1 MIKVVL
7 LTVLVAMAIERMRL
21 TENHGD
27 GDAYGAYPVSEQNDD
42 DGHGGGC
49 SDDGYAGGG
58 CTRDTDDDGDRNVLA
73 SWEGGTD
80 GDYEDVRVGNA
91 DDGANPGSEADGV
104 CVTHGDADDLVVG
117 RLVPAGWSVG
127 PGWMGCWSRLV
138 GRLVPGGF
146 PIGHVS
152 LPCWSRFVGRLLP
165 VGLAGWSRLA
175 CRLVPVAWP
184 VRSGWW
190 AG

>member
-1 MIKVVL
+1 MAMINVVL

-27 GDAYGAYPVSEQNDD
+27 GDAYGAYLGSEQNDD

-58 CTRDTDDDGDRNVLA
+58 CTRDTDDDGDRSVHA

-117 RLVPAGWSVG
+117 DGDEDDVDGDDVDMDAHHDGAENAGG
-127 PGWMGCWSRLV
+127 DDGDNDDG
-138 GRLVPGGF
+138 
-146 PIGHVS
+146 
-152 LPCWSRFVGRLLP
+152 
-165 VGLAGWSRLA
+165 
-175 CRLVPVAWP
+175 
-184 VRSGWW
+184 
-190 AG
+190 